1 MTETTQSVQTRVLVI
16 PRQLEE
22 FFYERLTRRFVGR
35 DDVRVIVDRRAG
47 QRRQQRWVSGP
58 GPLADRRH
66 GERRDATATWRL
78 ADMPVGTTPSD
89 GCLAT

>member
-1 MTETTQSVQTRVLVI
+1 MSATTQSIQTRVIVI

-22 FFYERLTRRFVGR
+22 FFYERLTRRFVER

-47 QRRQQRWVSGP
+47 QRRRQRWVSGP

-66 GERRDATATWRL
+66 SERRDAGAGWAL
-78 ADMPVGTTPSD
+78 ADMPFAPS
-89 GCLAT
+89 

>member
-1 MTETTQSVQTRVLVI
+1 VLVI

-22 FFYERLTRRFVGR
+22 YFFERLTRRFVER

-47 QRRQQRWVSGP
+47 QRRHQRWVSGP

-66 GERRDATATWRL
+66 GERRDASASWRL
-78 ADMPVGTTPSD
+78 ADMPV
-89 GCLAT
+89 ATS

>member
-1 MTETTQSVQTRVLVI
+1 MSETTQSIQTRVLVI

-22 FFYERLTRRFVGR
+22 YFYERLTQRFEER

-58 GPLADRRH
+58 GPLAERRR
-66 GERRDATATWRL
+66 GERRDASARWTL
-78 ADMPVGTTPSD
+78 AEMPVSMS
-89 GCLAT
+89 